1 MIHCM
6 SEWVFVVN
14 FIWTTHATLYTHTHT
29 NQITKQNEDRAKM
42 SIFTLCF
49 GLFLRAIIT
58 LRCICECVFW
68 FFYIAFFLN
77 SLLLALLLFVVV
89 LIEIRKKNYYLT
101 NVNTSY
107 EKNYSS
113 NATFKLKKKTEK
125 KKERNERNKKETFN
139 WNRNYF
145 RDHVCGADVDDD
157 Y

>member
-113 NATFKLKKKTEK
+113 NATFKLKKKNRE
-125 KKERNERNKKETFN
+125 KERKKWKKQKRNIQLKQKLF
-139 WNRNYF
+139 
-145 RDHVCGADVDDD
+145 
-157 Y
+157 